1 MKIKTFIVDAFTN
14 EPFKGNPAG
23 VCLLN
28 NPIEADT
35 MQAIASEINLSETAF
50 ILQQQ
55 GYFTIRYFTPTVEI
69 DFCGHATLAA
79 SKIVLDYLQQPSA
92 TFATQHNLQLSA
104 VIEADYITMKFPLYD
119 TVAFTES
126 HHWYNEFYAL
136 LNIFGIEDTVAIR
149 HSDHLKM
156 LLVEVTDNDVIKAIQ
171 PNYVKAL
178 SITNRLNNFIV
189 TARSSEP
196 EYDFYSRCFC
206 PWIGIN
212 EDPVTGAAHTILAK
226 YWGDKLNKSELAA
239 YQSSKRGGFM
249 NLKILASDQLE
260 VRSNARI
267 ILDGWLEI

>member
-23 VCLLN
+23 VCLLD
-28 NPIEADT
+28 NPIGADA

-50 ILQQQ
+50 IFQQQ

-79 SKIVLDYLQQPSA
+79 SKIVLDYLQQPSVI
-92 TFATQHNLQLSA
+92 FATQHNLQLSA
-104 VIEADYITMKFPLYD
+104 VIEADHITMKFPLYD
-119 TVAFTES
+119 TVELIEK
-126 HHWYNEFYAL
+126 HRLYNEFYGL
-136 LNIFGIEDTVAIR
+136 LDVFKIKDSLAIR
-149 HSDHLKM
+149 YSDPLKM
-156 LLVEVTDNDVIKAIQ
+156 LLVEVRNNAEIKAIQ
-171 PNYVKAL
+171 PDYVKAV
-178 SITNRLNNFIV
+178 SITNKLNNFIV
-189 TARSSEP
+189 TAKSSDP

-249 NLKILASDQLE
+249 NLKIMASDQLE
-260 VRSNARI
+260 VRSNARVM
-267 ILDGWLEI
+267 LDGWMEI